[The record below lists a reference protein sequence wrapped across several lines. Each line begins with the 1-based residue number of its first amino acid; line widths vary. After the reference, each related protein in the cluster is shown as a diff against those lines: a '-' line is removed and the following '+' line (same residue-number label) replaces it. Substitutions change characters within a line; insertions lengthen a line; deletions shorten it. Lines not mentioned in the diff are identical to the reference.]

1 MLFHASPFLIEEI
14 HTWRRGDIMSFNK
27 FIRVSEQPPKADKSA
42 LAAINRALQSI
53 AGLFL

>member
-27 FIRVSEQPPKADKSA
+27 FIRVSEQAPRADKSA
-42 LAAINRALQSI
+42 LAAINRALRSI